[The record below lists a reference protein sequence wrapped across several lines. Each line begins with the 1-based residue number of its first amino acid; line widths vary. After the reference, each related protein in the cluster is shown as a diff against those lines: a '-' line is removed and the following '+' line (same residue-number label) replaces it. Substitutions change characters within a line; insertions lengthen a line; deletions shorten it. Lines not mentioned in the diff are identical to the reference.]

1 MLKNVTTVR
10 VRYADT
16 DAMGIVYNGRY
27 LEYFEVGRT
36 ELLRA
41 YGLPYSTVEKEGYQ
55 LPLLEAFV
63 KFKSAAFYDD
73 LIEIES
79 TVKELFVPKI
89 HIDYVLKRKGTDE
102 ILATGYTDHVFVKK
116 ETMKAVRPPKFYID
130 KLKPFFTT
138 QSNSDD

>member
-1 MLKNVTTVR
+1 MLKHITTVR

-41 YGLPYSTVEKEGYQ
+41 YGLPYSVVEKEGYQ
-55 LPLLEAFV
+55 LPLLEA
-63 KFKSAAFYDD
+63 KITFKSAAFYDD
-73 LIEIES
+73 LIDIES
-79 TVKELFVPKI
+79 VVKELFTPKI
-89 HIDYVLKRKGTDE
+89 HIDYVLRRQSTNE
-102 ILATGYTDHVFVKK
+102 IIATGYTDHVFVKK
-116 ETMKAVRPPKFYID
+116 ETMKAVKPPGFYLE

-138 QSNSDD
+138 